1 MYTTGLTE
9 QEKEKLIRWLCTQGA
24 LINQGDNYTF
34 KLFNDTL
41 DVNASPYNPGSLLKK
56 AALNISNQV
65 CGAKDFE

>member
-1 MYTTGLTE
+1 MYSTGLTE
-9 QEKEKLIRWLCTQGA
+9 QEKEILIKWICTQGA

-41 DVNASPYNPGSLLKK
+41 DVNDSPFNPGKLLKK

-65 CGAKDFE
+65 CGVED